1 MEIYANNNL
10 KTINEGELQML
21 ANRIQNFV
29 NTYTKHIY
37 VDDKTELMALSKLQN
52 ISNIIKA
59 KRYNEIFDED
69 TIVVSGD
76 NKSIEDMEDI
86 MSDSSLPF

>member
-37 VDDKTELMALSKLQN
+37 VDDKTELTALSKLQN
-52 ISNIIKA
+52 ISNMIKA

-76 NKSIEDMEDI
+76 DKCMEDI
-86 MSDSSLPF
+86 ISDLLLPF

>member
-37 VDDKTELMALSKLQN
+37 VDDKTELTALSKLQN
-52 ISNIIKA
+52 ISNMIKA

-76 NKSIEDMEDI
+76 DK
-86 MSDSSLPF
+86 

>member
-37 VDDKTELMALSKLQN
+37 VDDKTELTALSKLQN

-76 NKSIEDMEDI
+76 DKCTEDMEDI
-86 MSDSSLPF
+86 ISDLLLPF

>member
-1 MEIYANNNL
+1 MEIYTNNNL

-37 VDDKTELMALSKLQN
+37 VDDKTELTVLSKLQN

>member
-52 ISNIIKA
+52 IANIIKV

>member
-37 VDDKTELMALSKLQN
+37 VDDKTELTALSKLQN

-76 NKSIEDMEDI
+76 DKCIENMEDVI
-86 MSDSSLPF
+86 SDLLLPF

>member
-37 VDDKTELMALSKLQN
+37 VDDKTELTALSKLQN
-52 ISNIIKA
+52 IANIIKA

-76 NKSIEDMEDI
+76 DKCTEDMEDI
-86 MSDSSLPF
+86 ISDLLLPF